1 MGTLESGSGKK
12 AEALFL
18 SPEAPYPAIGGGP
31 VRSASI
37 LEYLARRYRVHAVVF
52 HQADEPDPAAA
63 MRAERVHRLDVLDLP
78 RHSKRPLA
86 RAARNAVRLLRNRPP
101 LVDRFSGFGE
111 RLTKFLGAHEYEI
124 AVIEHFWCAPY
135 VEQVRAR
142 TRRVILDLHNIEST
156 WYASVANQESFGR
169 RVALR
174 RFAAAAT
181 ILERRWLP
189 AFESILVTSRADAE
203 RVRGLAGGANIC
215 VYPNALA
222 EIPQPAR
229 LEQHEIVFS
238 GNLEYAPNI
247 SAIRFFKQSIWPAVR
262 SRWPQLR
269 WRIIGKN
276 PGAIRDLVEG
286 DSRIEL
292 TGFVEDA
299 VAELARAQVA
309 VVPLL
314 SGSGTRVKILEAW
327 AAGTPV
333 VTTTIGIEG
342 LEYEDGKHVLVADDA
357 TRFAKAVSRLLESP
371 EERSRVGSA
380 GRQIFEER
388 YTWPAAWKLLD
399 SPVGNNLSVEKV

>member
-1 MGTLESGSGKK
+1 MDTLDSGSGKR
-12 AEALFL
+12 ADALFL

-31 VRSASI
+31 LRSASI

-63 MRAERVHRLDVLDLP
+63 MPPGRLHRLDVLELP

-86 RAARNAVRLLRNRPP
+86 RATRNAVRMLRNRPP
-101 LVDRFSGFGE
+101 LVDRFSGFEE
-111 RLTKFLGAHEYEI
+111 RLLKLLSAHEYEI
-124 AVIEHFWCAPY
+124 AVVEHFWCAPY

-142 TRRVILDLHNIEST
+142 ARRVILDLHNVEST
-156 WYASVANQESFGR
+156 WHASFANNEDFGR
-169 RVALR
+169 RIALQ

-181 ILERRWLP
+181 ILERKWLP
-189 AFESILVTSRADAE
+189 EFESILVTSRADAE
-203 RVRGLAGGANIC
+203 RVRGLAGRANIC
-215 VYPNALA
+215 VYPNALPD
-222 EIPQPAR
+222 IPQPAR

-238 GNLEYAPNI
+238 GNLEYVPNI
-247 SAIRFFKQSIWPAVR
+247 SAIRFFKQSIWPVVR

-276 PGAIRDLVEG
+276 AGAIRELVEG

-299 VAELARAQVA
+299 VAELAKAQVA

-333 VTTTIGIEG
+333 VTTTIGVEG
-342 LEYEDGKHVLVADDA
+342 LECEDGKQVLMTDDA
-357 TRFAKAVSRLLESP
+357 TRFANAVSRLLESP
-371 EERSRVGSA
+371 EERRRVGSA
-380 GRQIFEER
+380 GRRIFEER

-399 SPVGNNLSVEKV
+399 SLVGNNISVEKV